1 MASQR
6 IVNNYTGQGNYDA
19 SVVPLLV
26 GGNLSNIHCVQVACG
41 SSHTMILSDMV
52 RVAKSIQTITYC

>member
-1 MASQR
+1 MTSWVSNLYSNTN
-6 IVNNYTGQGNYDA
+6 IVYNLTGQGNYDA

-26 GGNLSNIHCVQVACG
+26 GGNLSNIHCIQVACG

-52 RVAKSIQTITYC
+52 